1 MFCATKFSEA
11 LLVHWQV
18 TTIIVSYAMYYHIH
32 IYILSL
38 IISHAIVT
46 IVTLAQPS
54 SQASTS
60 PNLATVAAGSTSA
73 GDLQV

>member
-18 TTIIVSYAMYYHIH
+18 TTIIVSYAMYIH

-73 GDLQV
+73 GDLRV